1 MRVVIAEDDT
11 LLREGLAA
19 LLSAEGIEVVAAH
32 ADADRLYETVE
43 EFDAGLAIV
52 DVRMPPTYTDEG
64 LRAAMRVRAARPGFP
79 MLVPSA
85 HVETK
90 YAGDLLADGAGA
102 VTARPEVIGA
112 GRVARTVRP
121 GGVVGFA
128 LRSSCMSSPD
138 DQNLGVQVDVRVRQ
152 ADLGRDGWASTIGMA
167 RWLEDARIRLRLRR
181 FERLV
186 GTGGFGPFQILLVGQ
201 RVDRLAQAG
210 PTGTRVQVHTGVR
223 RVGRSSFTFEQA
235 IMVGG
240 KHVGS
245 GDATVVLADN
255 SGPLPLPDELI
266 ADLAEMR
273 LPETGSPAP
282 ARPRP
287 EPERLQRAHYPYWAP
302 LRSRIGDVDSNQHV
316 NFIALA
322 TWYDEA
328 VATFTLHSIGT
339 GDAGSVPDLPPWSY
353 QIQYLGEV
361 TYPGDY
367 EIGLTARSVDTE
379 SAESVHYELGVF
391 RDSTC
396 LGVADAVGPLGKL
409 TAEALDMAR
418 AAH

>member
-1 MRVVIAEDDT
+1 
-11 LLREGLAA
+11 
-19 LLSAEGIEVVAAH
+19 
-32 ADADRLYETVE
+32 
-43 EFDAGLAIV
+43 
-52 DVRMPPTYTDEG
+52 
-64 LRAAMRVRAARPGFP
+64 
-79 MLVPSA
+79 
-85 HVETK
+85 
-90 YAGDLLADGAGA
+90 
-102 VTARPEVIGA
+102 
-112 GRVARTVRP
+112 
-121 GGVVGFA
+121 
-128 LRSSCMSSPD
+128 
-138 DQNLGVQVDVRVRQ
+138 
-152 ADLGRDGWASTIGMA
+152 MA

-181 FERLV
+181 FERLT
-186 GTGGFGPFQILLVGQ
+186 GTGGFGPYQILLVGQ
-201 RVDRLAQAG
+201 RVNRLAQAG

-235 IMVGG
+235 IVVGG

-255 SGPLPLPDELI
+255 SGPLQLPDELI

-273 LPETGSPAP
+273 LPETGSSAA
-282 ARPRP
+282 ARPR
-287 EPERLQRAHYPYWAP
+287 PERLQRAHYPYWAP

-328 VATFTLHSIGT
+328 VATFALHSIGT
-339 GDAGSVPDLPPWSY
+339 SGAGSVPDLPPWSY

-367 EIGLTARSVDTE
+367 EIGLTVRSVDTE
-379 SAESVHYELGVF
+379 SVYYELGVF

-409 TAEALDMAR
+409 TAEALETAR
-418 AAH
+418 AAD